1 MSKSIPGF
9 PDYTISKDGVVKNKE
24 GAVVNS
30 RKDGD
35 GYQRVD
41 LYLDGKRFTKFVH
54 SLVNECYG
62 NGGSEVDHK
71 DNDRSNNKASN
82 LEGVS
87 RKENM
92 KRLGKRMK
100 DKK

>member
-1 MSKSIPGF
+1 MKAIPGF
-9 PDYTISKDGVVKNKE
+9 PGYTISKSGTVKNESGEIVK
-24 GAVVNS
+24 A
-30 RKDGD
+30 RKDSD

-41 LYLDGKRFTKFVH
+41 LYNNGKRYTRFVH
-54 SLVNECYG
+54 TLVNEAYG

-71 DNDRSNNKASN
+71 DNDRANNSAGN

-92 KRLGKRMK
+92 KRLSKRHRGKK
-100 DKK
+100 